1 MGGGCRQDPSHVC
14 VCVCGC
20 VCVGVDRT
28 CRMWEWNVDQT
39 HPVLE
44 GDVVKTHP
52 CVVGLRCCQDPPCKH
67 CAGRSLEGDEE
78 FKLL

>member
-1 MGGGCRQDPSHVC
+1 
-14 VCVCGC
+14 
-20 VCVGVDRT
+20 
-28 CRMWEWNVDQT
+28 MWEWNVDQT